1 MSFKKQCFSTP
12 PSSSGV
18 SKECTIEIKGEDNGC
33 SSIEKVS
40 HKAIVQALAP
50 FLRTE
55 KRTVAGVEKEYTV
68 RKCPSGTNCKN
79 VNAEIWYINKSG
91 FKNPQSHLRTCLC
104 KVRILYRH
112 FQKLILL
119 KYNLSREMKKH

>member
-12 PSSSGV
+12 PSSS
-18 SKECTIEIKGEDNGC
+18 SIEKEGTTEIKGEDGF
-33 SSIEKVS
+33 SQTEKVS

-68 RKCPSGTNCKN
+68 RKCPSGTHCKN
-79 VNAEIWYINKSG
+79 VNAEIRYISKSG
-91 FKNPQSHLRTCLC
+91 FKNPQSHLRICLC